1 MKNES
6 PKTDSK
12 KLRSRIKAGGTI
24 VCIVEETWAGKQTT
38 CVKVS

>member
-6 PKTDSK
+6 PKIDSK
-12 KLRSRIKAGGTI
+12 KLRSNIRAGGTT
-24 VCIVEETWAGKQTT
+24 VCIVEETRAGKQIT